1 MESQLVV
8 AEGREGVGQE
18 GSGRGKEETA
28 RVPLGGDV
36 TAVLQNVTA
45 AGGAERRPP
54 GLAPGAGRSGG
65 GPHSPGGAVGP
76 AACWRPS
83 RRPGVFRSWCRPGS
97 LWAHGCQRHAL
108 HHRSAS
114 TRLGSRAPRP
124 AEDGMWSPNP
134 LHWFSASDFS

>member
-65 GPHSPGGAVGP
+65 SSLSGGRCRA
-76 AACWRPS
+76 S
-83 RRPGVFRSWCRPGS
+83 RLLASLPETWCLPLLVQAG
-97 LWAHGCQRHAL
+97 LPV
-108 HHRSAS
+108 
-114 TRLGSRAPRP
+114 GSRLPKTCIAP
-124 AEDGMWSPNP
+124 P
-134 LHWFSASDFS
+134 LGLHPLGEQGPKTC